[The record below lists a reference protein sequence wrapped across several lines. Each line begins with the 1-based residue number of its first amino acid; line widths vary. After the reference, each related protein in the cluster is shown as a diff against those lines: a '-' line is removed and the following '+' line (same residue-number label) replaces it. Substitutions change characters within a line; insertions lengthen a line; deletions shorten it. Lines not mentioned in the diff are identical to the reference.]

1 MTRADA
7 SDRTYLDWNATAP
20 LCAAAR
26 AAMIRALDLVGNPS
40 SVHAEGR
47 AAREMVESAR
57 EQVAALVGACA
68 ADVVFTSG
76 ATEANAAVFAGAW
89 DTIYL
94 CDAEHDSVL
103 APAQASQ
110 ARRIVNI
117 PMAPDGRAQIEAIA
131 ADVLCGREPLGRAL
145 VTLQLANN
153 ETGVIQPVVEVA
165 AFARAHGLRLH
176 TDAVQAP
183 GRIAVDVEA
192 LGVDYLSISAHKLGG
207 PKGVGAL
214 VLRDGAPLPAL
225 LMGGGQERRR
235 RAGTENIA
243 GIAGFGAA
251 AAQAQISLASV
262 ETVRTRRD
270 HLEAAMLS
278 RFPGLTIIG
287 VDSPRLANTSC
298 IAFGGKAAE
307 TLVIKY
313 DLAGVALSAGS
324 ACSSGKVGTSHVLRA
339 MGIPADTARGA
350 IRVSLGPTTTD
361 TDIAAFI
368 AASQTIMRSA
378 ALAA

>member
-1 MTRADA
+1 MTAR
-7 SDRTYLDWNATAP
+7 RTYLDWNATAP
-20 LCAAAR
+20 LCDPAR
-26 AAMIRALDLVGNPS
+26 EAMIAALALAGNPS

-47 AAREMVESAR
+47 AARNTIEDAR
-57 EQVAALVGACA
+57 EKVAALLGARA
-68 ADVVFTSG
+68 SDVVFTSG
-76 ATEANAAVFAGAW
+76 ATEANATVFAGNW
-89 DTIYL
+89 DTVYL

-103 APAQASQ
+103 AAAKGGR
-110 ARRIVNI
+110 AHRIVEI
-117 PMAPDGRAQIEAIA
+117 PVDRDGCAQVEVIA
-131 ADVLCGREPLGRAL
+131 DHVLCGSEPIGRGL
-145 VTLQLANN
+145 VSLHLANN
-153 ETGVIQPVVEVA
+153 ETGVVQCVAETA
-165 AFARAHGLRLH
+165 AFARSHGLCSH

-183 GRIAVDVEA
+183 GRIAINVET
-192 LGVDYLSISAHKLGG
+192 LGVDYLTISAHKMGG

-251 AAQAQISLASV
+251 AVAALVNLGEIEA
-262 ETVRTRRD
+262 VRARRD
-270 HLEAAMLS
+270 RMEAEMRA
-278 RFPGLTIIG
+278 RVPGLVVVG
-287 VDSPRLANTSC
+287 GDSPRLANTSC
-298 IAFGGKAAE
+298 MAFGGKAAE

-313 DLAGVALSAGS
+313 DLAGVAISAGS

-339 MGIPADTARGA
+339 MGIPPEMARGA

-361 TDIAAFI
+361 DDIAAFI
-368 AASQTIMRSA
+368 AASETILRSA

>member
-1 MTRADA
+1 MTRA
-7 SDRTYLDWNATAP
+7 RTYLDWNATAP
-20 LCAAAR
+20 LCDAAR

-47 AAREMVESAR
+47 AARAVIEDAR
-57 EQVAALVGACA
+57 EQVAALVGARP

-76 ATEANAAVFAGAW
+76 ATEANATVFAAGW

-94 CDAEHDSVL
+94 CEAEHDSVL
-103 APAQASQ
+103 APAKGSQ
-110 ARRIVNI
+110 ARRII
-117 PMAPDGRAQIEAIA
+117 ELPIERDGRAVVDAIA
-131 ADVLCGREPLGRAL
+131 ADVLCGSDHIGRGL
-145 VTLQLANN
+145 ITLQLANN
-153 ETGVIQPVVEVA
+153 ETGVLQPVADVA
-165 AFARAHGLRLH
+165 AFAREHGLLVH

-183 GRIAVDVEA
+183 GRIAVDIEA

-251 AAQAQISLASV
+251 AVVALQNLRGIDAQRA
-262 ETVRTRRD
+262 RRD
-270 HLEAAMLS
+270 RLEAAMLS
-278 RFPGLTIIG
+278 LYPELTVIG
-287 VDSPRLANTSC
+287 AESPRLANTSC
-298 IAFGGKAAE
+298 IAFSGKAAE
-307 TLVIKY
+307 TFVIKY
-313 DLAGVALSAGS
+313 DLAGVSLSAGS

-339 MGIPADTARGA
+339 MGIPPDVARSA
-350 IRVSLGPTTTD
+350 IRISLGPTTTD
-361 TDIAAFI
+361 DDIAAFL
-368 AASQTIMRSA
+368 AASATILRSA
-378 ALAA
+378 AKAA